1 MNGFQVLN
9 CLRSMWKTRNIPVI
23 LLTARHDQSAIL
35 KGAELGAVDYVTK
48 PFDVDDLVARLQR
61 LIAAR

>member
-1 MNGFQVLN
+1 
-9 CLRSMWKTRNIPVI
+9 
-23 LLTARHDQSAIL
+23 LTARHDQSAIL